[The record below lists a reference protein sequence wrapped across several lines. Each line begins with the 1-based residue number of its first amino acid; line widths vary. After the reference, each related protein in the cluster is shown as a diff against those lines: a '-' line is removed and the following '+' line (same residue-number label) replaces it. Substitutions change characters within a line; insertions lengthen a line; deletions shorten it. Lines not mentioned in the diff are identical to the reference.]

1 MGTSLLHQNHEER
14 ARRRALTREE
24 LSLVVAL
31 GVEVDK
37 WLQSRRTPPPP
48 AWFPSCMS
56 MRSTEE
62 KHTGD
67 ER

>member
-37 WLQSRRTPPPP
+37 WLQSRRPLSSSLVP
-48 AWFPSCMS
+48 
-56 MRSTEE
+56 
-62 KHTGD
+62 
-67 ER
+67 